1 MKSYF
6 IFVSHFSPSMKTLSM
21 AGETSW
27 QERIIDLHTIWIPV
41 FLNLQQLTHQV
52 QMHNND
58 VLVIQ
63 NAILTTLMRT
73 DPSKSGSIMHLYML
87 FCSFPLWNWSYLYTS
102 GARNGY
108 VLNFLLVEWKRLSY
122 SCMTKTSLLCIC
134 TWWVSCWRSK
144 KTGIHMVGRS
154 IILSCHEVSSAMK
167 RVFMEGEKCETKM
180 K

>member
-1 MKSYF
+1 
-6 IFVSHFSPSMKTLSM
+6 MKTLSM

-63 NAILTTLMRT
+63 NAFLTTLVRT

-108 VLNFLLVEWKRLSY
+108 VLNFLLVEWKSVKLFLYDQNIIVVHLHMILPLFEGSVLTKVVKIAFWLVKSY
-122 SCMTKTSLLCIC
+122 NFTS
-134 TWWVSCWRSK
+134 
-144 KTGIHMVGRS
+144 
-154 IILSCHEVSSAMK
+154 
-167 RVFMEGEKCETKM
+167 
-180 K
+180 